1 MYKII
6 ATDLDETL
14 LNDQKHVSK
23 ADIDS
28 ISKLQGTKLVI
39 ATGRGFEAVQA
50 NLKEIGLYNADNQ
63 YLISF
68 NGGVITECKNNRI
81 LYSHLMPFE
90 DVKRLFEI
98 GLQYDVFIHIYTL
111 DCCYAYRLFENEKNN
126 LQNGKFNL
134 KTIEDTSLEFF
145 KDKKIA
151 KVLYCKE
158 DMDYLRKVRQDI
170 NLDNQFSISFSSNRY
185 LEINPLGI
193 DKGTGLKK
201 LCEILNIDVKD
212 TIAVGDNINDQPMIV
227 AAGLGIGVKNC
238 IEDIKKD
245 CDVILDYTNNEDPI
259 TNIVN
264 LYLKN

>member
-14 LNDQKHVSK
+14 LNDQKHVSE
-23 ADIDS
+23 ADIKS
-28 ISKLQGTKLVI
+28 ISKLQDTKLVI

-50 NLKEIGLYNADNQ
+50 NLKEIGLYDLENQ

-68 NGGVITECKNNRI
+68 NGGVITECKDNKI

-98 GLQYDVFIHIYTL
+98 GLKYDVCIHIYTL
-111 DCCYAYRLFENEKNN
+111 ECCYAYRLFENEKNN
-126 LQNGKFNL
+126 LLSGNFNI
-134 KTIEDTSLEFF
+134 KTFNDTNLEFL

-151 KVLYCKE
+151 KVLYCIE
-158 DMDYLRKVRQDI
+158 DMDYLRKIRKKI
-170 NLDNQFSISFSSNRY
+170 NLDDRFSISFSSNRY
-185 LEINPLGI
+185 LEINPLGVN
-193 DKGTGLKK
+193 KGTGLMK
-201 LCEILNIDVKD
+201 LCEILNIDIKD
-212 TIAVGDNINDQPMIV
+212 TIAVGDNINDQSMILT
-227 AAGLGIGVKNC
+227 AGLGIGVKNS

-259 TNIVN
+259 THIID
-264 LYLKN
+264 LYIKN